1 MLKLLGTLVHNFLYN
16 KIDIVVFAARESFYN
31 DFVEDLL
38 KIGVD
43 VKKVYK
49 EQKIKERDKT
59 KHNVAN
65 KEMAEKILEKID
77 NLIENSW
84 N

>member
-43 VKKVYK
+43 VKNKVYK

-65 KEMAEKILEKID
+65 KDIATKILGKID
-77 NLIENSW
+77 SLI
-84 N
+84 